1 MTNKLT
7 CLHNA
12 DGEIV
17 GYFSDYVAEMAARQ
31 EWDGTNCRHKWEN
44 LDFDGSGNCKHCR
57 QPASPSRRGLCRSHE
72 VAIVAAELEN
82 VEPGDGDRVDFVYE
96 AGGEFAR
103 GIAAKRAV
111 GAMGDWL
118 KEGASSVEVQRYLIN
133 KYRRP
138 GMSARD
144 SDLGG
149 PVDAAGVL
157 YVLKIKAPR

>member
-17 GYFSDYVAEMAARQ
+17 GYFSDYGVAMAARQ

-57 QPASPSRRGLCRSHE
+57 QPASPSRRGMCRSTE
-72 VAIVAAELEN
+72 TAIAAAELED
-82 VEPGDGDRVDFVYE
+82 VEPGDGDRVDYRSTLTHEDIIPLTERVAHICE
-96 AGGEFAR
+96 LWLRR
-103 GIAAKRAV
+103 GATA
-111 GAMGDWL
+111 
-118 KEGASSVEVQRYLIN
+118 VEVQRYLIN

>member
-17 GYFSDYVAEMAARQ
+17 GYFSDYGVEMGARQ
-31 EWDGTNCRHKWEN
+31 EWAEHYDQRV
-44 LDFDGSGNCKHCR
+44 
-57 QPASPSRRGLCRSHE
+57 PRGQSKLSLGLVCRSKE
-72 VAIVAAELEN
+72 ITIVAAELED
-82 VEPGDGDRVDFVYE
+82 VEPGDGDRVDYFLF
-96 AGGEFAR
+96 G
-103 GIAAKRAV
+103 AKRTQSHLDFRISMWFV
-111 GAMGDWL
+111 N
-118 KEGASSVEVQRYLIN
+118 GASSVEVQRYSIN

-138 GMSARD
+138 GMSARN

>member
-7 CLHNA
+7 CLRNA
-12 DGEIV
+12 DGEVV
-17 GYFSDYVAEMAARQ
+17 GYFSDHVAEMAARQ
-31 EWDGTNCRHKWEN
+31 EWNTWYDQRI
-44 LDFDGSGNCKHCR
+44 
-57 QPASPSRRGLCRSHE
+57 PRGQSKLSLGLVCHSKE

-82 VEPGDGDRVDFVYE
+82 VESGDGDRVDYRSTLTHEDIIPLTERVAHICE
-96 AGGEFAR
+96 LWLRR
-103 GIAAKRAV
+103 GATA
-111 GAMGDWL
+111 
-118 KEGASSVEVQRYLIN
+118 VEVQRYLIN

-149 PVDAAGVL
+149 PADAAGVL

>member
-17 GYFSDYVAEMAARQ
+17 GYFSDYGVEMAARQ

-82 VEPGDGDRVDFVYE
+82 VEPGDGDRVDYFHDPKWVTSVGYVE
-96 AGGEFAR
+96 AQVQRWYKR
-103 GIAAKRAV
+103 GAA
-111 GAMGDWL
+111 
-118 KEGASSVEVQRYLIN
+118 SVEIRRHPIN

-149 PVDAAGVL
+149 PADAAGVL